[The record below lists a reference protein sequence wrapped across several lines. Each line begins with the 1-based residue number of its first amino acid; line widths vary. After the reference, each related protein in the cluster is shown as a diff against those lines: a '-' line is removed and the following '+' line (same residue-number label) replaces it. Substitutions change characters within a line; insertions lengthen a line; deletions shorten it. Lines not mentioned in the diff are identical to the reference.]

1 MFGLRSDV
9 ISLRFDLTG
18 YFGPKDFLLNSGFE
32 TINIVCDYEQ
42 KDISYFK
49 DLALDLG
56 KEIKEEVLLNES
68 YLRHDPNWFEDWN
81 LPAGSVRETAWRA
94 MSILGLVDVF
104 GGKRRIS
111 KLYTAIAFFLLYAME
126 AKGEGFKDIVGDDPQ
141 KVTRLVLAYGELC
154 GEWRVTDNARQNAE
168 IKSFEKRA
176 IGNFEK
182 QISMFHLR
190 KPLHGR
196 SIKAVYIELAQAI
209 GSKGEP
215 VKAGR
220 KLYYEN
226 MLWAEILSIGL
237 TEGDSVRREELLE
250 QLFSSEKHIQA
261 LKQAQFKD
269 SFVFSLFGFW
279 LIREHLP
286 QLSEEDRRRLIEPE
300 EAP

>member
-1 MFGLRSDV
+1 MFGLRSDL

-18 YFGPKDFLLNSGFE
+18 YFGPKDFLLKSGFE
-32 TINIVCDYEQ
+32 IIKSVCEIAQ

-56 KEIKEEVLLNES
+56 KEIQEEVLSNKS
-68 YLRHDPNWFEDWN
+68 FLRCDPKGFKDWE
-81 LPAGSVRETAWRA
+81 LPSGSVQETAWRA
-94 MSILGLVDVF
+94 MSIIGIVDVF
-104 GGKRRIS
+104 SGRRRIS
-111 KLYTAIAFFLLYAME
+111 KLYAATAFFLLYAME
-126 AKGEGFKDIVGDDPQ
+126 SKDERFKNIIGDDPQ
-141 KVTRLVLAYGELC
+141 KETRLIFAYGELC

-237 TEGDSVRREELLE
+237 TEAGVDRREARLE
-250 QLFSSEKHIQA
+250 QLFLSEKHNQA
-261 LKQAQFKD
+261 LKQTKFKD
-269 SFVFSLFGFW
+269 SFEFSLFAFW
-279 LIREHLP
+279 LIQEQLP
-286 QLSEEDRRRLIEPE
+286 RLTEEDRRRLIEPE
-300 EAP
+300 EVP